1 LLEFLESSYPP
12 KCLEPDQSRD
22 LAVDYGGRVRLIGE
36 MRQAFDIQ
44 QAQDVQ

>member
-22 LAVDYGGRVRLIGE
+22 EAMDYGGRVRLIGE
-36 MRQAFDIQ
+36 LRLAFDIQ
-44 QAQDVQ
+44 QEQG